1 MNAPRDLSSRRVRTA
16 TGLHRALTAS
26 GLAGVIDNG
35 VGLGDVGSRPL
46 EGSPFAPQRL
56 SLRTAVL
63 VGLLVP
69 LELAARQ
76 RFVIALGLVP
86 QGHMRFDL
94 LLLDHPPQYLS
105 GAVIHITD
113 QSLRLESKALLN
125 PLNHGSGGV
134 DFIGLVGGRGFN
146 IDHNSGR

>member
-63 VGLLVP
+63 VGL
-69 LELAARQ
+69 
-76 RFVIALGLVP
+76 LVP

-146 IDHNSGR
+146 IDHNSGRGVD